1 MFYLSYYQIAT
12 NESASV
18 AVLFIL
24 ITCIGKNPIGTAL
37 KITGDTPPTTFTDKS
52 PDLPIYNTHPL
63 LASSP
68 SPGLAAKIV

>member
-12 NESASV
+12 KSSAVV
-18 AVLFIL
+18 AFKFIL
-24 ITCIGKNPIGTAL
+24 VTCIGKNPIGTAL
-37 KITGDTPPTTFTDKS
+37 KTTGDSPPTTFTDKS